1 MDLYELVSKLD
12 NIEKSVNEQDLALPI
27 AQEPKPTMSVN
38 MSAQGDSIKE
48 LLKIL
53 STLDTEDTLNDK
65 PEMEAYA
72 NEPDPEEEDIDYMLN
87 TLAGGMNKPKKT
99 HTKVGGGDNPLQKI
113 STGESLQDSLRRE
126 LHNRLQEYKGK

>member
-1 MDLYELVSKLD
+1 MDLYELVLKLKD
-12 NIEKSVNEQDLALPI
+12 IEKVTEQEI
-27 AQEPKPTMSVN
+27 ASAVVPEPKPTMSVN
-38 MSAQGDSIKE
+38 MSAQGDSIKD

-53 STLDTEDTLNDK
+53 STIDSEPATIDS

-99 HTKVGGGDNPLQKI
+99 HSKVGGGDNPLQKV
-113 STGESLQDSLRRE
+113 STGESLQDILRTE
-126 LHNRLQEYKGK
+126 LQQKLREYKGK

>member
-1 MDLYELVSKLD
+1 MDLYELVSKLKD
-12 NIEKSVNEQDLALPI
+12 IEKVTEQEMAP
-27 AQEPKPTMSVN
+27 AVVPESKPTMSVN
-38 MSAQGDSIKE
+38 MSAQGDSIKD

-53 STLDTEDTLNDK
+53 STIDSEPATIDS

-99 HTKVGGGDNPLQKI
+99 HSKVGGGDNPLQKV
-113 STGESLQDSLRRE
+113 STGESLQDILRTE
-126 LHNRLQEYKGK
+126 LQQKLREYKGK